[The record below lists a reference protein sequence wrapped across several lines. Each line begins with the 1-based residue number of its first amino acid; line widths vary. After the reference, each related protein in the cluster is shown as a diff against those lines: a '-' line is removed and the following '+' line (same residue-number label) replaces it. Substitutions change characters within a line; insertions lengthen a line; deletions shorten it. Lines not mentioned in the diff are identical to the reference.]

1 MVKGEVYQ
9 VYPITEFFLQ
19 PISQRGRSEV
29 TVDPRDSFQMSHEYM
44 FWPRLPYFDV
54 IAQSFNDYCDL
65 DLIDSDLIDSPQNTI
80 TLGLFL
86 GQKEL

>member
-1 MVKGEVYQ
+1 MLKGEVYQ

-19 PISQRGRSEV
+19 PISQRERSEV
-29 TVDPRDSFQMSHEYM
+29 TVDPRGSFQMSHECM
-44 FWPRLPYFDV
+44 FWPRVPYFDV

-65 DLIDSDLIDSPQNTI
+65 DLIDSPQHTFI
-80 TLGLFL
+80 LGLFL